1 MKKIEI
7 LGTGCAKCQSLEQ
20 NTREAAEQ
28 LGIDA
33 EIVKVTGMEDII
45 ARGVMMTPALAIDG
59 EVMASGKKLSVA
71 DIASLLASTSAPQGE
86 G

>member
-71 DIASLLASTSAPQGE
+71 DIASLLASTPAPQGE